1 MPSNRPRI
9 AIRVPPEM
17 LIKFSYVAE
26 CNGRSSN
33 KEIEYLIKKHIS
45 NFEEEHGVIDA
56 QHTDEI
62 PIVQK
67 S

>member
-9 AIRVPPEM
+9 AIRVSPEM
-17 LIKFSYVAE
+17 LIRFSYVAE

-33 KEIEYLIKKHIS
+33 KEIEYLIKNHIS
-45 NFEEEHGVIDA
+45 DFEEEHGAIHV
-56 QHTDEI
+56 QHTDET
-62 PIVQK
+62 PSAQK